1 MEQFKTLPG
10 LFRNRALAHPEIMVQ
25 AYRGQDGKFITR
37 TYRDLYNDVLDFS
50 VALNGLGVVRGDH
63 VGLIADNRKEWLISD
78 LAIQTLGAA
87 DVPRG
92 CDSMEKEIAFILSTT
107 DCRLTIAE
115 NSHQLKKILAN
126 HKELKSL
133 ETVILMQ
140 EPSEEDLKAA
150 KKASVKLLSF
160 AAVQEEGRKKRNG
173 STEFTDAEMEKGTR
187 DDIATIIFTSGT
199 TGEPKGVMLTQS
211 NYLWQL
217 ERTPYLLY
225 GEPGDVWL
233 SVLPVWH
240 SFERLM
246 QYVAIERTSALVY
259 SKPLGAV
266 MLPDIAEMKPQ
277 IIPGVPRLWE
287 ALATGI
293 LRTVR
298 KEGGIKKVLFMFFLG
313 VGKKYCWARDH
324 VFGRVARFKYRI
336 RLFDTLVGLI
346 PWLLLIIPRFL
357 GDVLVYRKVRAKM
370 GGRLRLCISGG
381 GALQPQIDEFYQA
394 IGIKIIEG
402 YGITETAPVLSFRNQ
417 YRPRPGCVG
426 TVFTDTEC
434 RIVDSELLDAAIE
447 SAKDGVWHIPPALPP
462 GTPGVIMVRGGQVM
476 KGYYKRPDL
485 TARAIDADGWFNTGD
500 IGMLS
505 YDYEIKITGRA
516 KDTIVLLGGEN
527 IEPAPIEQALKSF
540 EFIESVVI
548 LGQDKK
554 YLSALIVP
562 AKALVTAY
570 AGENDLPT
578 EDYPALLEHPLIQQL
593 FRGGIDAR
601 INRQNGF
608 RPFEFIFRF
617 KLVPES
623 FQVGREL
630 SGKQEMMRHR
640 INDIYR
646 NEIGELFSE
655 QDR

>member
-25 AYRGQDGKFITR
+25 AYRGPDGKFITR

-115 NSHQLKKILAN
+115 NAHQLKKILAN
-126 HKELKSL
+126 HKEIKTL

-150 KKASVKLLSF
+150 KKASIKLLSF
-160 AAVQEEGRKKRNG
+160 ATVQEEGRKKRNG

-298 KEGGIKKVLFMFFLG
+298 KEGGIKKALFMFFLG

-540 EFIESVVI
+540 EYIESVVI

-562 AKALVTAY
+562 VKALVTAY

>member
-1 MEQFKTLPG
+1 MEQFRTIPC
-10 LFRNRALAHPEIMVQ
+10 LFKNRALAHPDIMVQ
-25 AYRGQDGKFITR
+25 AWRGQDGTFITR
-37 TYRDLYNDVLDFS
+37 TYGELYTDVLDFA
-50 VALNGLGVVRGDH
+50 VALHDLGVTRGDH
-63 VGLIADNRKEWLISD
+63 VGLIADNRREWFISD
-78 LAIQTLGAA
+78 LAIQALGAA

-92 CDSMEKEIAFILSTT
+92 CDSMEKEISFILSTT
-107 DCRLTIAE
+107 ECRLIIAE
-115 NSHQLKKILAN
+115 NAHQLKKILAG
-126 HKELKSL
+126 KKGIKSL
-133 ETVILMQ
+133 ETVVLMQ
-140 EPSEEDLKAA
+140 EPSADDLKEA
-150 KKASVKLLSF
+150 KKASVTLLSF
-160 AAVQEEGRKKRNG
+160 ASVLDSGRTKRNG
-173 STEFTDAEMEKGTR
+173 ETSFIESEMDKGGR

-199 TGEPKGVMLTQS
+199 TGEPKGVMLTQA

-225 GEPGDVWL
+225 GEAGDVWL

-246 QYVAIERTSALVY
+246 QYVAMERTSALVY

-266 MLPDIAEMKPQ
+266 MLPDIAEMRPH

-298 KEGGIKKVLFMFFLG
+298 KEGGVKKALFMFFLD

-324 VFGRVARFKYRI
+324 VFGRVARFTPRI
-336 RLFDTLVGLI
+336 RLIDTLVGLV
-346 PWLLLIIPRFL
+346 PWLLLIIPHFL
-357 GDVLVYRKVRAKM
+357 GDVLVYRKVRSKM

-394 IGIKIIEG
+394 IGVRIIEG

-434 RIVDSELLDAAIE
+434 RIVDTEKLEQAIE
-447 SAKDGVWHIPPALPP
+447 SAKDGIWHVPPALPP
-462 GTPGVIMVRGGQVM
+462 GTPGVIVVRGGQVM

-505 YDYEIKITGRA
+505 YDNEVKITGRA

-540 EFIESVVI
+540 EYIESVAI
-548 LGQDKK
+548 LGQDRKN
-554 YLSALIVP
+554 LAALIVP
-562 AKALVTAY
+562 AKALLTTFAE
-570 AGENDLPT
+570 ENDLSV
-578 EDYPALLEHPLIQQL
+578 EDYSALLENPVVQQL
-593 FRGGIDAR
+593 FRSGIDTR

-608 RPFEFIFRF
+608 RPFEYIFRF

-623 FQVGREL
+623 FQVGKEL

-640 INDIYR
+640 INDLYK
-646 NEIGELFSE
+646 NEIAELFSE
-655 QDR
+655 QER

>member
-37 TYRDLYNDVLDFS
+37 TYRDLYNDVLDFA

-115 NSHQLKKILAN
+115 NAHQLKKILAN

-540 EFIESVVI
+540 EYIEFVVI

-562 AKALVTAY
+562 VKALVTAY

>member
-37 TYRDLYNDVLDFS
+37 TYRDLYNDVLDFA

-115 NSHQLKKILAN
+115 NAHQLKKILAN

-540 EFIESVVI
+540 EYIESVVI

-562 AKALVTAY
+562 VKALVTAY

>member
-37 TYRDLYNDVLDFS
+37 TYRDLYNDVLDFA

-115 NSHQLKKILAN
+115 NAHQLKKILAN

-540 EFIESVVI
+540 EYIESVAI

-562 AKALVTAY
+562 VKALVIAY
-570 AGENDLPT
+570 AEENDLPT
-578 EDYPALLEHPLIQQL
+578 EDYPALLEHPLVQQL
-593 FRGGIDAR
+593 FRAGIDSR

-617 KLVPES
+617 KLLAES

-646 NEIGELFSE
+646 NEITELFSDQE
-655 QDR
+655 R

>member
-1 MEQFKTLPG
+1 MEQFRTLPG
-10 LFRNRALAHPEIMVQ
+10 LFKNRALAHPDIMVQ

-37 TYRDLYNDVLDFS
+37 TYRDLYNDVLDFA
-50 VALNGLGVVRGDH
+50 VALHGLGVVRGDH

-92 CDSMEKEIAFILSTT
+92 CDSMEKEISFILSTT

-115 NSHQLKKILAN
+115 NAHQLKKILA
-126 HKELKSL
+126 HRKEIKTLD
-133 ETVILMQ
+133 TVILMQ
-140 EPSEEDLKAA
+140 EPSEEDLKEA

-160 AAVQEEGRKKRNG
+160 SAVQDDGRKKRNG
-173 STEFTDAEMEKGTR
+173 STEFIDSEMEKGIR
-187 DDIATIIFTSGT
+187 EDIATIIFTSGT
-199 TGEPKGVMLTQS
+199 TGEPKGVMLTQE

-246 QYVAIERTSALVY
+246 QYVAVERTSGLVY

-266 MLPDIAEMKPQ
+266 MLPDIAEMKPH

-293 LRTVR
+293 LRTIR
-298 KEGGIKKVLFMFFLG
+298 KEGGIKKALFMFFLG

-336 RLFDTLVGLI
+336 RLFDTLVGLV
-346 PWLLLIIPRFL
+346 PWLLLIIPHFL

-434 RIVDSELLDAAIE
+434 RIVDAELLEQAIDT
-447 SAKDGVWHIPPALPP
+447 AKDGVWRVPPALPP

-505 YDYEIKITGRA
+505 HDYEIKITGRA

-540 EFIESVVI
+540 EYIESVAI

-554 YLSALIVP
+554 YLTALVVP

-570 AGENDLPT
+570 AAENDLST

-593 FRGGIDAR
+593 FRSGIDAR
-601 INRQNGF
+601 INRHNGF

-640 INDIYR
+640 INEVYR
-646 NEIGELFSE
+646 NEIAELFSE

>member
-25 AYRGQDGKFITR
+25 AYRGPDGKFITR

-115 NSHQLKKILAN
+115 NAHQLKKILAN
-126 HKELKSL
+126 HKEIKTL

-187 DDIATIIFTSGT
+187 GDIATIIFTSGT

-562 AKALVTAY
+562 VKALVTAY